1 MYLVQRGNE
10 LSYFLF
16 LYRNSVRIQKG
27 GVIQLMSFFKKRKK
41 AVLESIFLVL
51 FLACAGMSFVLLKE
65 GKRFL
70 QVPFLKIMEN
80 VEMEV
85 GDEVPDFTEY
95 ISANTF
101 VKKLKI
107 NTNKVNTVV
116 PGKYPVEY
124 FFQDGTG
131 KQYKKVGF
139 CTVRPRKNI
148 QVQKVQKKDNF
159 ADNIIPKTE
168 DAFWIYGYTF
178 MSMLSFV
185 VIVRCLLDKNK
196 EFRRI

>member
-1 MYLVQRGNE
+1 
-10 LSYFLF
+10 
-16 LYRNSVRIQKG
+16 
-27 GVIQLMSFFKKRKK
+27 MSLFKKRKK
-41 AVLESIFLVL
+41 AVLERVFLVL

-65 GKRFL
+65 GKRFIE
-70 QVPFLKIMEN
+70 VPSIRIMEN
-80 VEMEV
+80 VEIEV
-85 GDEVPDFTEY
+85 GDEVPNFTEN

-124 FFQDGTG
+124 FYQDTNG
-131 KQYKKVGF
+131 KQYKKIGF

-148 QVQKVQKKDNF
+148 QMQKGQKNETV
-159 ADNIIPKTE
+159 ADNISIPKTG
-168 DAFWIYGYTF
+168 DVFWIYGYTF
-178 MSMLSFV
+178 TSMLSFV

-196 EFRRI
+196 EHRRI